1 MSIAVSVQQY
11 LFREHVPFN
20 VIVHAPTWDSAHSAE
35 SAHISGHR
43 LAKSVVLE
51 DEDGYVMAVI
61 PASHKLDLQ
70 AVREE
75 LHRTLNLSNEHT
87 IAKLFKDCEP
97 GAVPPLPG
105 VYGIDSVVDQI
116 LTDVPEIYLEGGDHR
131 SLIRLSG
138 EEFRKVIAGSPQR
151 HISHPL

>member
-1 MSIAVSVQQY
+1 
-11 LFREHVPFN
+11 
-20 VIVHAPTWDSAHSAE
+20 
-35 SAHISGHR
+35 
-43 LAKSVVLE
+43 VVLE

-116 LTDVPEIYLEGGDHR
+116 LTDVPEVYLEGGDHR